1 MKKNSWIYKV
11 FLLTFFLSILFST
24 ITNLIAYH
32 TNLLVIFISLI
43 LVIVIGIVFDMLGT
57 ASLTCKEAY
66 FHSMSAQKIK
76 GAREA
81 ISVLKNNVRFA
92 NICNDVIGDVCGIL
106 SGSAGAMIAANL
118 SSKITTFVPIT
129 LIITGIVAAL
139 TIGGKA
145 FCKGVAISKSN
156 IILYRVSSF
165 IGIFY
170 GNNKNLK

>member
-92 NICNDVIGDVCGIL
+92 NICNDVIGGLGSVLAVSLSKVSSVSLTIL
-106 SGSAGAMIAANL
+106 SVILAAFISAF
-118 SSKITTFVPIT
+118 TV
-129 LIITGIVAAL
+129 
-139 TIGGKA
+139 GGKA
-145 FCKGVAISKSN
+145 VFKGVAIKNCNQIIFVFGKLKS
-156 IILYRVSSF
+156 LFHV
-165 IGIFY
+165 
-170 GNNKNLK
+170 K

>member
-66 FHSMSAQKIK
+66 FHSLSAQKIK

-92 NICNDVIGDVCGIL
+92 NICNDVMPILRDVYL
-106 SGSAGAMIAANL
+106 AGA
-118 SSKITTFVPIT
+118 
-129 LIITGIVAAL
+129 AL
-139 TIGGKA
+139 VINA
-145 FCKGVAISKSN
+145 S
-156 IILYRVSSF
+156 
-165 IGIFY
+165 
-170 GNNKNLK
+170 

>member
-92 NICNDVIGDVCGIL
+92 NICNDVIGDVCGIVSGGLGSVLAVSL
-106 SGSAGAMIAANL
+106 S
-118 SSKITTFVPIT
+118 K
-129 LIITGIVAAL
+129 
-139 TIGGKA
+139 
-145 FCKGVAISKSN
+145 
-156 IILYRVSSF
+156 VSSVS
-165 IGIFY
+165 
-170 GNNKNLK
+170 

>member
-24 ITNLIAYH
+24 ITNLISFH
-32 TNLLVIFISLI
+32 TNLLDIFIMLI
-43 LVIVIGIVFDMLGT
+43 LVSVFDMLGT

-92 NICNDVIGDVCGIL
+92 NICNDVIGDVCGIVSGGLGSVLAVSL
-106 SGSAGAMIAANL
+106 SKV
-118 SSKITTFVPIT
+118 SSVS
-129 LIITGIVAAL
+129 L
-139 TIGGKA
+139 TILSVILAAFISAFTVGGKA
-145 FCKGVAISKSN
+145 VFKGVAIKNCNQIIFVFGKLKS
-156 IILYRVSSF
+156 LFHV
-165 IGIFY
+165 
-170 GNNKNLK
+170 K

>member
-92 NICNDVIGDVCGIL
+92 NICNDVIGDVCGGLGSVLAVSLSKVSSVSLTIL
-106 SGSAGAMIAANL
+106 SVILAAFISAF
-118 SSKITTFVPIT
+118 TV
-129 LIITGIVAAL
+129 
-139 TIGGKA
+139 GGKA
-145 FCKGVAISKSN
+145 VFKGVAIKSCN
-156 IILYRVSSF
+156 QIIFVF
-165 IGIFY
+165 G
-170 GNNKNLK
+170 KLKSLFHVK

>member
-43 LVIVIGIVFDMLGT
+43 IVIVIGIVFDMLGT

-92 NICNDVIGDVCGIL
+92 NICNDVIGDVCGIV
-106 SGSAGAMIAANL
+106 SGGLGSVLAV
-118 SSKITTFVPIT
+118 SFSKI
-129 LIITGIVAAL
+129 
-139 TIGGKA
+139 
-145 FCKGVAISKSN
+145 
-156 IILYRVSSF
+156 
-165 IGIFY
+165 
-170 GNNKNLK
+170 

>member
-43 LVIVIGIVFDMLGT
+43 LVIVVGIVFDMLGT

-76 GAREA
+76 GAKEA

-92 NICNDVIGDVCGIL
+92 NICNDVIGDVCGIVSSVLAVSL
-106 SGSAGAMIAANL
+106 SKV
-118 SSKITTFVPIT
+118 SSVS
-129 LIITGIVAAL
+129 L
-139 TIGGKA
+139 TILSVILAAFISAFTVGGKA
-145 FCKGVAISKSN
+145 VFKGVAIKNCNQIIFVFGKLKS
-156 IILYRVSSF
+156 LFHV
-165 IGIFY
+165 
-170 GNNKNLK
+170 K